1 MSNRFTDFHAFLIHN
16 SQIFRTTMKPQQF
29 MEWRNAT
36 GCRFAERFVDAVGVS
51 RGTAQGYYRAAK
63 AGKEVPIS
71 KSIALAMAAVAA
83 G

>member
-1 MSNRFTDFHAFLIHN
+1 
-16 SQIFRTTMKPQQF
+16 MKPQEF
-29 MEWRNAT
+29 MAWRNAT

-63 AGKEVPIS
+63 AGKDVPIS

-83 G
+83 GLKPWGEPAEDSEQG

>member
-1 MSNRFTDFHAFLIHN
+1 MA
-16 SQIFRTTMKPQQF
+16 
-29 MEWRNAT
+29 WRNAT

-63 AGKEVPIS
+63 DGRDVPIS

-83 G
+83 GLRPWGEQPEDGKDE